1 MRMKC
6 LPVEDL
12 LRFEDQNF
20 VDIYCPSSLNED
32 LTSIFTSEID
42 FQRYHKNFQDLLFKY
57 RKTAIGQILDFIDC
71 EYYSSVITYINR
83 ETKAITWTY
92 LYAKDKQKL
101 SLYDHS
107 QTRGN
112 YVYILTNDAYPTLCK
127 IGKAVNPTSRVGQI
141 NNAGTVSEWV
151 LRYALPVS
159 DDYKVENL
167 VHRHLA
173 AFRQGSDQGHSREF
187 FEVSF
192 ETAVNTL
199 NYYGLDFQ
207 TGDPIVY

>member
-1 MRMKC
+1 MRMKY
-6 LPVEDL
+6 LPIEEL
-12 LRFEDQNF
+12 LKFEDQGF
-20 VDIYCPSSLNED
+20 VDIYCPSSPNED
-32 LTSIFTSEID
+32 PIHTSEVD
-42 FQRYHKNFQDLLFKY
+42 FQRYHQNFEDLVYKY

-71 EYYSSVITYINR
+71 EYYSDVITHTNE

-107 QTRGN
+107 QTKGK

-127 IGKAVNPTSRVGQI
+127 IGKAVNPTDRLNQI
-141 NNAGTVSEWV
+141 NGAGTVSEWV

-173 AFRQGSDQGHSREF
+173 AHRQDSDQGHSREF
-187 FEVSF
+187 FEVPF
-192 ETAVNTL
+192 EIAVDTL
-199 NYYGLDFQ
+199 KYYGLDFQ